1 MAERID
7 IDVSQALA
15 DIAKLKGGIADLKTQ
30 IGQVDKAAEQ
40 AFDEGFA
47 TGMVDALNDLQKEY
61 NDLKRSADVL
71 KTALKSA
78 TDPALIKLYAQNIA
92 VLESGMKRLETSG
105 KAAGVNLRA
114 AFDKDPLTEMVG
126 SINGLINKYGQL
138 KKDAYVLKSALAQAT
153 DPAQVKKYTAG
164 IAELEKEMEGLEK
177 TGKAAGVNLKEVNKS
192 ADTGKQVFENFFG
205 AFTKATLIIAAIEA
219 VVKFANYAVG
229 LSEQIS
235 TAKKSFEGFTGSA
248 VEADQIVNQ
257 LIATGQKNFIP
268 TDDILKAGKGLLAF
282 GENADNLDAVLT
294 RLADVSAAT
303 GKNFN
308 ELVTIYGKARTS
320 GVLYAED
327 INQLVDAGIPI
338 IQEFAKQMGV
348 SESEIKKLASEG
360 KISFEE
366 LQLAMFNLTTE
377 NGKFAEQ
384 AQNNAYTIS
393 GAWNKLLADIQPAT
407 EKIGGFFKDFTLGF
421 VFIAQ
426 DMVAGIKGAFGNA
439 VEEIKNLN
447 EEGKDEMYASLRAE
461 QEVINTRAKLE
472 KEAADARKKRNQA
485 AVANAAKLAKER
497 HQAEKELQKLQIDSL
512 KEGEAKEL
520 AIEQLR
526 YKELIAQLKKY
537 HIDTTEATE
546 QHEKNKQG
554 IELKYALQRIAD
566 EQALLDLR
574 KAQAEYEAAQAGVD
588 AEKKKKALEEI
599 RAVRES
605 EIDLTEAQQ
614 ANLIKVLEAGG
625 ASKEAIA
632 ELELK
637 FDKEVQAQR
646 LQNNIDFQK
655 GLLAVYAG
663 GDAATIK
670 LIENQIALLETQLAG
685 IKLPEPKEP
694 KDKPGDQGKRGI
706 FDLLGIDLGLSDEQF
721 AELEKGFE
729 NIKSIVSDFSAAQVE
744 AADQAVEA
752 AQKQIQAAQS
762 VVDEQKRLSE
772 LGFANNLTDAQKNL
786 EAAKAQEAKALE
798 QRKKAAKQQAA
809 LDTAAQVSS
818 LITAS
823 AQTLKTFNGPLLP
836 VGIALIAL
844 MFGAFFAAKARAA
857 QAAKFKHGGSG
868 RVDGDSII
876 VGASHDTGG
885 VGIEAEGG
893 EFFGTDG
900 KRFGIVN
907 KRMTSKHFDL
917 LQAINKDDKGKMR
930 EALAKLAPTMD
941 RGAALG
947 AIGEGSGSLVI
958 MGRNQTDAKAREYL
972 KDIRDNSREKRTIEG
987 GYSVQRKGN
996 HTRKTRMR

>member
-78 TDPALIKLYAQNIA
+78 TDPALIKLYAENIGK
-92 VLESGMKRLETSG
+92 LESGMKRLET
-105 KAAGVNLRA
+105 
-114 AFDKDPLTEMVG
+114 
-126 SINGLINKYGQL
+126 
-138 KKDAYVLKSALAQAT
+138 
-153 DPAQVKKYTAG
+153 
-164 IAELEKEMEGLEK
+164 
-177 TGKAAGVNLKEVNKS
+177 TGKAAGVHLKEANAS
-192 ADTGKQVFENFFG
+192 AGTGQQVFENFFG

-219 VVKFANYAVG
+219 VVKFTKYAVG

-248 VEADQIVNQ
+248 VEADKIVNQ

-268 TDDILKAGKGLLAF
+268 TDDILQAGKGLLAF

-366 LQLAMFNLTTE
+366 LQLAMFNLTAE
-377 NGKFAEQ
+377 GGKFADQ
-384 AQNNAYTIS
+384 AQNSAYTIS

-407 EKIGGFFKDFTLGF
+407 EKIGEFFKDFTLGF

-447 EEGKDEMYASLRAE
+447 DEGKDEMYASRREYQKDIDAK
-461 QEVINTRAKLE
+461 AKLE
-472 KEAADARKKRNQA
+472 NEAAEARKKRNKTA
-485 AVANAAKLAKER
+485 AENAAKIAK
-497 HQAEKELQKLQIDSL
+497 AAKELQDLRIDGM

-876 VGASHDTGG
+876 VGASHDNGG

-947 AIGEGSGSLVI
+947 AIGEGPGSVVV
-958 MGRNQTDAKAREYL
+958 MGRNSTDAKAREYL
-972 KDIRDNSREKRTIEG
+972 KDIRDSSRDKRTIEG
-987 GYSVQRKGN
+987 SYSVQRKGN

>member
-78 TDPALIKLYAQNIA
+78 TDPALIKLYAENIGK
-92 VLESGMKRLETSG
+92 LESGMKRLET
-105 KAAGVNLRA
+105 
-114 AFDKDPLTEMVG
+114 
-126 SINGLINKYGQL
+126 
-138 KKDAYVLKSALAQAT
+138 
-153 DPAQVKKYTAG
+153 
-164 IAELEKEMEGLEK
+164 
-177 TGKAAGVNLKEVNKS
+177 TGKAAGVHLKEANAS
-192 ADTGKQVFENFFG
+192 AGTGQQVFENFFG

-248 VEADQIVNQ
+248 VEADKIVNQ

-407 EKIGGFFKDFTLGF
+407 EKIGEFFKDFTLGF

-426 DMVAGIKGAFGNA
+426 DMVSGIKGAFGNA

-447 EEGKDEMYASLRAE
+447 EEGKDEMYASRREYQKDIDAK
-461 QEVINTRAKLE
+461 AKLE
-472 KEAADARKKRNQA
+472 NEAAEARKKRNKTA
-485 AVANAAKLAKER
+485 AENAAKIAK
-497 HQAEKELQKLQIDSL
+497 AAKELQDLRIDGM

-526 YKELIAQLKKY
+526 YKELTAQLKKY

-663 GDAATIK
+663 GDATTIK

-947 AIGEGSGSLVI
+947 AIGEGPGSVVV
-958 MGRNQTDAKAREYL
+958 MGRNSTDAKAREYL
-972 KDIRDNSREKRTIEG
+972 KDIRDSSRDKRTIEG
-987 GYSVQRKGN
+987 SYSVQRKGN